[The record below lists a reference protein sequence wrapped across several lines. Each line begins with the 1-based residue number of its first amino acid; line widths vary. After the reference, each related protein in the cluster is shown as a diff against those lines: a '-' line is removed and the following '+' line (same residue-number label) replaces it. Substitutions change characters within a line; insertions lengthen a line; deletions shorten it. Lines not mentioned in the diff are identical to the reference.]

1 MISTAGNSP
10 AFHDAAGGEFLT
22 EDQLRAVTH
31 SSRTK
36 LFRIRNS
43 DPSFPRPVRFG
54 RRLLTPRAEVLA
66 WLLTRRG
73 GAA

>member
-1 MISTAGNSP
+1 MISTAGHIP
-10 AFHDAAGGEFLT
+10 AFHDASDSEFLT
-22 EDQLRAVTH
+22 EEELRAVTR

-43 DPSFPRPVRFG
+43 DPSFPRPARFG